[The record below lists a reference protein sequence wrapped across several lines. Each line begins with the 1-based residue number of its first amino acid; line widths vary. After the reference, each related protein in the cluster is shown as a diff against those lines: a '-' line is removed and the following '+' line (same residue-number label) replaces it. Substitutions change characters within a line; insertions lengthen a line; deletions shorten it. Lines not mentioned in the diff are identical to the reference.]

1 MIAEFSKTDDE
12 KFVTYSSD
20 NTIKIWNIKNPFC
33 LCNISVCNLIF
44 DIQLYNNFIFYFD
57 QTESKLIKYK
67 YDMINLI

>member
-12 KFVTYSSD
+12 KFVTYSLD
-20 NTIKIWNIKNPFC
+20 KTIKIWNIYKPFC
-33 LCNISVCNLIF
+33 ICNISVSNLIF

-67 YDMINLI
+67 YDK